1 MPRALLWCITIVAAF
16 PLQVSAATQPITQVP
31 VSAAVAALAERLG
44 MDVSRDR
51 GRFAAEIIRRIYS
64 PPQSR
69 RVALDLAAPRSL
81 ADGTTLVTV
90 DVPLSAELWSSTARK
105 AMLEPVEAPAN
116 RVILASLVR
125 SAVEAKIQHKRI
137 PGLSVVHHSLRLT
150 PQTNFRI

>member
-1 MPRALLWCITIVAAF
+1 MMPRALLWCITIVAAF

-69 RVALDLAAPRSL
+69 RVPLDLAVAPRSV
-81 ADGTTLVTV
+81 AGGTALVTV
-90 DVPLSAELWSSTARK
+90 DVPLSAEIWSSAVFRRAVSSEQLLAT
-105 AMLEPVEAPAN
+105 
-116 RVILASLVR
+116 ILADRRASLLCR
-125 SAVEAKIQHKRI
+125 
-137 PGLSVVHHSLRLT
+137 
-150 PQTNFRI
+150 